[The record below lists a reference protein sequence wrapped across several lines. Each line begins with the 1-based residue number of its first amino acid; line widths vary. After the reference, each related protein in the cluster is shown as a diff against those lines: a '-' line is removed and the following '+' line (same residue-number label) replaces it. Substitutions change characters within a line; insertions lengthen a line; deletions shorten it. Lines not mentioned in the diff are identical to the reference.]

1 MPVISKRSDN
11 SYTSPIRKLS
21 VFADQAKQRGT
32 HVYHLNIGQPDIK
45 TPKAALE
52 KVRNIDLD
60 ILAYSP
66 SRGYLS
72 YREKLIGY
80 YNRFDIHIQA
90 EDLIITNGASEGI
103 YFSLMGCF
111 DKGDEVLVP
120 EPFYALYNG
129 FSELAGINI
138 QPITSSIETGFSLP
152 EIDEFEKYI
161 TSKTKAIFLC
171 NPNNPTGCLY
181 PKEDLERL
189 AKLVKKHDLF
199 LIVDEVYR
207 EFCYDDQ
214 EFYSVLNLPNTEEHV
229 VVIDSV
235 SKRFSACGARVGTII
250 TRNTALIKA
259 IIKYAE
265 FRLSPPTF
273 GQIFAEATIDI
284 DENYLKEAK
293 AEYDKRRN
301 LLVSR
306 LQAIDGVTCKRPGGA
321 FYVFVA
327 LPIDD
332 GERFCKWLLEEFT
345 HEGATLMLAPGAG
358 FYATSGLGKQEVRIA
373 YVLNTTA
380 LNKAMDCLE
389 KALAVYPYRVK
400 NKETAFQK

>member
-1 MPVISKRSDN
+1 MPVISNRTNKA
-11 SYTSPIRKLS
+11 YTSPIRKLS
-21 VFADQAKQRGT
+21 VYADEAKKRGT
-32 HVYHLNIGQPDIK
+32 HIYHLNIGQPDIK

-60 ILAYSP
+60 VLAYSP

-72 YREKLIGY
+72 YREKLRGY
-80 YNRFDIHIQA
+80 YDRFDIHIQA

-103 YFSLMGCF
+103 FFSLMGCL
-111 DKGDEVLVP
+111 DKGDEVLIP

-129 FSELAGINI
+129 FSELAGITI
-138 QPITSSIETGFSLP
+138 QTITSTIETGFALP
-152 EIDEFEKYI
+152 AIDEFEKHI
-161 TSKTKAIFLC
+161 TPKTKAIFLC

-181 PKEDLERL
+181 PKKDLQQL
-189 AKLVKKHDLF
+189 AKLVEKHDLF

-207 EFCYDDQ
+207 EFCYDEQ
-214 EFYSVLNLPNTEEHV
+214 EFHSVLNLLDIQEHV

-250 TRNTALIKA
+250 TRNKALIKG

-284 DENYLKEAK
+284 DANYLKEAK

-301 LLVSR
+301 ILVGR
-306 LQAIDGVTCKRPGGA
+306 LQAIEGVVCKMPGGA
-321 FYVFVA
+321 FYVFVE

-332 GERFCKWLLEEFT
+332 GERFCQWLLEEFT
-345 HEGATLMLAPGAG
+345 YEGATLMLAPGAG
-358 FYATSGLGKQEVRIA
+358 FYATPGLGKQQVRIA

-389 KALAVYPYRVK
+389 KALAVYPHKV
-400 NKETAFQK
+400 NKIEAVFS